1 MFIFRAIFL
10 FIPQNAI
17 IAYEKDKRYN
27 HRNSILRSGLYSK

>member
-10 FIPQNAI
+10 FILQNAI

-27 HRNSILRSGLYSK
+27 HGHSRLCA